1 MVSLA
6 GENQV
11 RISPPACISLN
22 IDFSLTTS
30 TPALLFFKAKRGWTG
45 VYRCIKHQNS
55 RFDAQYVV
63 IAVIQILIT

>member
-11 RISPPACISLN
+11 RINPPVCISLN
-22 IDFSLTTS
+22 IDFSLTIS
-30 TPALLFFKAKRGWTG
+30 PPALLFFKAKRGWTG
-45 VYRCIKHQNS
+45 VYRCIEHQNS

-63 IAVIQILIT
+63 IAVI